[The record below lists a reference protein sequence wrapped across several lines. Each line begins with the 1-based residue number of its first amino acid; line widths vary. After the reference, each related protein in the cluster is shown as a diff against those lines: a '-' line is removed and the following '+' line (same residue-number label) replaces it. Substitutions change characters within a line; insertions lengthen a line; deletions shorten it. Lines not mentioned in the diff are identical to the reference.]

1 MLKLNNSNWRCERKK
16 KEVTNMRTFDI
27 KGANEWYEQNKST
40 ILAKQQIERRKA
52 WVEWQK
58 ERCR

>member
-16 KEVTNMRTFDI
+16 KEVINMRIFDI

-40 ILAKQQIERRKA
+40 ILAK
-52 WVEWQK
+52 
-58 ERCR
+58 